1 MLFWPG
7 TALAAGSGH
16 SPPDLQIGL
25 AAGIAVACA
34 AACAVAWIYSRAAI
48 FGAGLAFA
56 LVEGILRAQPALF
69 PAGALQAGSYAALL
83 ALSIPLISGRPV
95 ASRLAAACHW
105 TCIALTG
112 VAALALIFVYD
123 GDGGMA
129 PALIAG
135 AGAAASAALAL
146 WFLAAAARSGPQR
159 AATAAL
165 GLAYLLSIAILA
177 RDAGFVPGDGS
188 WCCRWRGCCWCWPP
202 CSWPGWPSA
211 AQARPPPRQ
220 GRRRPIGT
228 GRTAAGGNGER
239 AGHAAPDERPDLART
254 ASAAGHDQRG
264 RPVARHDPVRQ
275 RRNRR

>member
-95 ASRLAAACHW
+95 ASRLAAACRW

-123 GDGGMA
+123 SDGGMA

-135 AGAAASAALAL
+135 AGAAASAVLAL

-188 WCCRWRGCCWCWPP
+188 LVLPLARLLLVLAALLLAGLAQRGT
-202 CSWPGWPSA
+202 GSA
-211 AQARPPPRQ
+211 APPTPGPTPTNWYRANCGWWKWRARWTRS
-220 GRRRPIGT
+220 
-228 GRTAAGGNGER
+228 
-239 AGHAAPDERPDLART
+239 AR
-254 ASAAGHDQRG
+254 
-264 RPVARHDPVRQ
+264 
-275 RRNRR
+275 